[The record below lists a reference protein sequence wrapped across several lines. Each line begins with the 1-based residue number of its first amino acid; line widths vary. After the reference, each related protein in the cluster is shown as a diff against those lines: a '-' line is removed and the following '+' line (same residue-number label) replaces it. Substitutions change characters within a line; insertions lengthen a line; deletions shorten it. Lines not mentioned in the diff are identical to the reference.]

1 MPSETT
7 LDDAVLHQLPLPLA
21 QLYRRAHNAHNPT
34 EAHQAAF
41 YAFEVALK
49 LLGATAV
56 VEYAERTDPD
66 PAITSR
72 LEALA
77 RPALGHW
84 WEFARLLLPVL
95 ATADTGFA
103 TLAGFV
109 LSDTRRD
116 DVPALAGLSAL
127 LRTETGHSPG
137 AKSTVVLRDLFDQV
151 ITYRNVTIGHGA
163 IGMKGD
169 RRYERVARAMRA
181 GLTEL
186 FGKVDVLAGRRLMY
200 VGELAQSQG
209 VWLVPRWELVGPNPR
224 RVATLEVPR
233 GQEAGLP
240 DGRRVYLSADGDALR
255 LMHPLVDFDPE
266 SESFYLFN
274 SVKGKRD
281 GDFLCYPTGE
291 TRRVDVR
298 DRRGLLGRVMDRPVA
313 DADVRAWEDAADAAD
328 VTPLPQAVC
337 ERHLGDFELISEL
350 GRGGM
355 GVVYRAWQ
363 PSLRRE
369 VAVKEIRDLG
379 EKQAHARFVREIRA
393 HGKVDHPHV
402 VKVFASGSDGE
413 RQFFAMELLDGVSLG
428 HVLELIGRDETLREV
443 NPNTWSKA
451 VSSACD
457 QVRQA
462 EKPLSN
468 PPPAVPPPVPPT
480 DTPPPSRRPR
490 RALRG
495 YIAQVAELV
504 RQTAVAAHALH
515 EAGIVHRDI
524 KPGNIQVSPD
534 GTHATLMDLGLAHLA
549 EDEGKITRTRQV
561 LGTPQYASPQQVMAM
576 GKADR
581 RDDVYSLGATLW
593 ELLTLRPMF
602 DADARTP
609 LPQLFER
616 IQREDPADPRSVQPD
631 VPKELAV
638 ICLKCLHKDA
648 PGRYQTAREV
658 AEEIER
664 WQQNRPILARPST
677 GLERASMWVRRNPL
691 LTALFAT
698 ALVGAAFSTWQWVR
712 AEGEATQA
720 KANAKLA
727 NDEKTRADGE
737 AAAAKRQAAVATDG
751 KNAVLL
757 DNAYQACVRN
767 DLPTAERLLARLK
780 PAERDNPEG
789 RYVESLIR
797 RKAGPTFGAEPG
809 LEPVRIQ
816 TSADGRVLA
825 AEYRSAERTT
835 IVGGDGGEGGFGK
848 LTVFRTADRSPLLAI
863 PRGGEHSQYQVSKDG
878 TRVVSMRNDDTACL
892 WDADT
897 GRKVGEWAVQ
907 SKGETEAGSRVVLT
921 PDGKWFVTCTADG
934 VIERRDLRTG
944 ERTHRVETGRRFDR
958 RWGERVRFLRRLPV
972 EDELTLEAATADGTL
987 VRVYSPVGDLLFD
1000 LTTGQAVDSPTRP
1013 ASGRF
1018 TPVFATADGPSEASG
1033 HVNDDESRVELHT
1046 RGGFGRRWSHA
1057 GGLFAVSLPHDAS
1070 SYRHTPDGR
1079 HLSILSGAGVCLTW
1093 DLRTGQP
1100 VARVELPS
1108 GGPTGLHARGVS
1120 VLHTD
1125 PDDPRAA
1132 VVELFDVRSGHR
1144 LRKDILRLRADL
1156 PADAS
1161 PPPTPAECSWHPGGR
1176 YAVFC
1181 YAEPLKGFEGKDTPG
1196 FEIWDLDARRCT
1208 RPFTPTDGPATVH
1221 FSPGSDRVLI
1231 ASRSGCRVY
1240 SAADGKPAATLPR
1253 RDTLLDWGLS
1263 PDGTRL
1269 STCHADGG
1277 GHLWD
1282 VAAGTRV
1289 ATFDPRDFGAER
1301 RDTPQYCL
1309 DGERFVALRGVNT
1322 GAATPPRLV
1331 FWDTR
1336 TGEPAGEISV
1346 SDTQPVQT
1354 PLAAVA
1360 GGAPF
1365 IYPPRLPSTFELA
1378 PEDPLAPYL
1387 FGFVP
1392 QFRLTPD
1399 GRRLVLLTRSWVQVY
1414 EVKTARRLLELRRDP
1429 AFDALN
1435 TSSGGEAVFGRPP
1448 ADPTADPV
1456 VYDTRDLQRV
1466 AVLEATPK
1474 DERITAVVANPDGKG
1489 WWVIAVEDR
1498 RLVDDY
1504 RLVAVRP
1511 ARKRDIG
1518 EEGERDTSH
1527 IKLPAMVLDLRFA
1540 DGRVLARS
1548 AVGVTSWDLSAGKSP
1563 VAVSSLI
1570 PPFGDIPD
1578 GVSQTTD
1585 RDWVAE
1591 AHRLRAT
1598 VVVNRLAEGFKPHV
1612 LPVRA
1617 TALGWV
1623 GDGRLVVG
1631 HADGLT
1637 VWHLDA
1643 VGEAFTDRREPSDD
1657 WRDSVFGAGW
1667 VGRRA
1672 VAGRIGWTLDGYDV
1686 AADGHVRRVQSVDGK
1701 LLKDDK
1707 VRGHIGEVF
1716 GVAASPDGKR
1726 FATSSF
1732 DGSVQVWDAAT
1743 TTPLF
1748 QVSDAQDLRGTYRY
1762 AVAFHPSGRWLLAS
1776 RNAKPSDG
1784 TEDVTTPR
1792 PQEVVVYDA
1801 DTGKQSRTLRG
1812 HEDVIWQIA
1821 FDATGERLITC
1832 GQDNLIRVWDFAS
1845 GDEQF
1850 HMSGHT
1856 DWVLTAKFTPDGT
1869 KVVSGGR
1876 DNVMKVWDVATR
1888 RSVEE
1893 CEHPSS
1899 VTKVCLTADGS
1910 RAITACGDG
1919 QVRFWNLHTGQAKL
1933 TLNASKKPLWAMDL
1947 SRDETRLLTGGED
1960 GALRVWVFDHPSRR
1974 DRPPESSDP
1983 KLTDQK

>member
-66 PAITSR
+66 PAVTSR

-95 ATADTGFA
+95 ATADAGFA

-281 GDFLCYPTGE
+281 GDFLCYLTGE

-677 GLERASMWVRRNPL
+677 SLERGLKWVRRNPL

-825 AEYRSAERTT
+825 AEYRSA
-835 IVGGDGGEGGFGK
+835 DSPDFSGFGK
-848 LTVFRTADRSPLLAI
+848 LTVFRTADRTPLFSI
-863 PRGGEHSQYQVSKDG
+863 PRGGEHSQYLVSKDG
-878 TRVVSMRNDDTACL
+878 KRVVSMRNDDTVCL

-897 GRKVGEWAVQ
+897 GRRMGEWAVQ
-907 SKGETEAGSRVVLT
+907 TKGETEAGSRVVLT

-934 VIERRDLRTG
+934 VLERRDLRAG
-944 ERTHRVETGRRFDR
+944 ERTHRMETGKRFDR
-958 RWGERVRFLRRLPV
+958 RWGERVRFLRQPQM
-972 EDELTLEAATADGTL
+972 DGTLTLECATADGTH
-987 VRVYSPVGDLLFD
+987 VRVNSPAGDLVFD
-1000 LTTGQAVDSPTRP
+1000 LTTGEMLDSFTQP
-1013 ASGRF
+1013 AAGRF
-1018 TPVFATADGPSEASG
+1018 TPMFATPDGSSEASV
-1033 HVNDDESRVELHT
+1033 HDTAETATLSELQA
-1046 RGGFGRRWSHA
+1046 RGRFGRRWFPLVSGSGWQLKTDA
-1057 GGLFAVSLPHDAS
+1057 GLFRS
-1070 SYRHTPDGR
+1070 TPDGR
-1079 HLSILSGAGVCLTW
+1079 FLSVLGWVGECRTW

-1100 VARVELPS
+1100 VSRVECPRDALV
-1108 GGPTGLHARGVS
+1108 GLHDRGLS
-1120 VLHTD
+1120 VLSTD

-1132 VVELFDVRSGHR
+1132 VVELVDVRTGHR
-1144 LRKDILRLRADL
+1144 LRKDVLRLGADTAPYVL
-1156 PADAS
+1156 HDVV
-1161 PPPTPAECSWHPGGR
+1161 WHPGGR
-1176 YAVFC
+1176 YALFRYFDDKFVR
-1181 YAEPLKGFEGKDTPG
+1181 G
-1196 FEIWDLDARRCT
+1196 FEIWDLDDLRST
-1208 RPFTPTDGPATVH
+1208 RPFTPTDGFVEVR

-1231 ASRSGCRVY
+1231 EGGFKHQLY
-1240 SAADGKPAATLPR
+1240 SAADGKLVATFPQQ
-1253 RDTLLDWGLS
+1253 DGILDWALS
-1263 PDGTRL
+1263 PDGSRL
-1269 STCHADGG
+1269 ITSHGDGG

-1282 VAAGTRV
+1282 AATGRRL
-1289 ATFDPRDFGAER
+1289 ATYNPPDARMEYH
-1301 RDTPQYCL
+1301 DTPQFC
-1309 DGERFVALRGVNT
+1309 DNCERFVALRE
-1322 GAATPPRLV
+1322 TPKVGGTSLPLARGDRALV
-1331 FWDTR
+1331 VWDAR
-1336 TGEPAGEISV
+1336 TGEVVGEL
-1346 SDTQPVQT
+1346 PVPD
-1354 PLAAVA
+1354 PLPLFSAVTGVA
-1360 GGAPF
+1360 GVAGSRTRDFFSPV
-1365 IYPPRLPSTFELA
+1365 RSTFDATSIDL
-1378 PEDPLAPYL
+1378 PDPSAARQ
-1387 FGFVP
+1387 VP
-1392 QFRLTPD
+1392 TFRVTPD
-1399 GRRLVLLTRSWVQVY
+1399 GRRLVLLTHQHV
-1414 EVKTARRLLELRRDP
+1414 EVLDAKTLRRVLTLRRERK
-1429 AFDALN
+1429 FDTLN
-1435 TSSGGEAVFGRPP
+1435 AVTGGETVFGLPP
-1448 ADPTADPV
+1448 DEPTGDV
-1456 VYDTRDLQRV
+1456 QVYDTRDLRRV
-1466 AVLEATPK
+1466 EVLETAAKKRHIGAVAADPTGEGVWGVGLSDYNIEVLGPSRPGRRALDKTFTVLSATL
-1474 DERITAVVANPDGKG
+1474 
-1489 WWVIAVEDR
+1489 VE
-1498 RLVDDY
+1498 
-1504 RLVAVRP
+1504 
-1511 ARKRDIG
+1511 
-1518 EEGERDTSH
+1518 
-1527 IKLPAMVLDLRFA
+1527 LRFRA
-1540 DGRVLARS
+1540 DGRVVARS
-1548 AVGVTSWDLSAGKSP
+1548 E
-1563 VAVSSLI
+1563 I
-1570 PPFGDIPD
+1570 
-1578 GVSQTTD
+1578 GVSTWEPRTGSIRTVASLLSSDGRVADRTAQTTD
-1585 RDWVAE
+1585 DAWVAE
-1591 AHRLRAT
+1591 IHPSRAA
-1598 VVVNRLAEGFKPHV
+1598 VVINRFAKDAKPHE

-1672 VAGRIGWTLDGYDV
+1672 VAGRIGWTVDGYDV
-1686 AADGHVRRVQSVDGK
+1686 AAGGHVRRVQSVDGK

-1888 RSVEE
+1888 RAVEE

-1947 SRDETRLLTGGED
+1947 SRDETCLLTGGED
-1960 GALRVWVFDHPSRR
+1960 GALRVWVLDHPSRR